1 MQKLNRRQALAAGVA
16 TFAVAAAGAPGPAVA
31 ADTVKIG
38 LPISLT
44 GALADEARITT
55 DGYKFWAD
63 DVNRRGGLAVDDKKY
78 KVDLIIY
85 DDQSSVDQG
94 AQLTQRLIVQD
105 KVDFLF
111 SPYGSGPVY
120 AASAVSERYH
130 KLMLNGGGTAPAIFS
145 RGFKYFFSPT
155 TTTNLYPKGVFDL
168 IPTLNPRPKTIAV
181 LWKNDLADRA
191 MNQDTEKFSKEVGLQ
206 VVYNK
211 DFSADATDFTT
222 EMAVIRATNPDIV
235 FFLSQ
240 LPQFVTAIREM
251 KEQHLQPKIVWNGI
265 AVPQP
270 TFPSTAGPDSE
281 GILGVSS
288 WVSTLHYKDPIW
300 GDTAGFVKAFEAY
313 KKYTPDYHVAVAAAG
328 AEMLELA
335 VRAAHSLDTEKVRAA
350 LAALDVETFWG
361 HIHVDE
367 TGKNAQ
373 MLITGQ
379 IQNGKF
385 VPIYPPSAAQGTLK
399 YPKPA
404 W

>member
-1 MQKLNRRQALAAGVA
+1 
-16 TFAVAAAGAPGPAVA
+16 
-31 ADTVKIG
+31 
-38 LPISLT
+38 
-44 GALADEARITT
+44 
-55 DGYKFWAD
+55 
-63 DVNRRGGLAVDDKKY
+63 
-78 KVDLIIY
+78 
-85 DDQSSVDQG
+85 
-94 AQLTQRLIVQD
+94 
-105 KVDFLF
+105 
-111 SPYGSGPVY
+111 
-120 AASAVSERYH
+120 
-130 KLMLNGGGTAPAIFS
+130 
-145 RGFKYFFSPT
+145 
-155 TTTNLYPKGVFDL
+155 
-168 IPTLNPRPKTIAV
+168 V